1 MPRGDLCLYHAYNA
15 LPLPVYTVN
24 DTTSGRPL
32 VGRGWWPCQYPS
44 LLSNYTSDGKIT
56 PRALLGRLRCLSLQ
70 EEEKKNKEK
79 KMLEV
84 TTKLAV
90 K

>member
-1 MPRGDLCLYHAYNA
+1 MPTIWQPKEEEDNQEKEVKDA
-15 LPLPVYTVN
+15 
-24 DTTSGRPL
+24 
-32 VGRGWWPCQYPS
+32 
-44 LLSNYTSDGKIT
+44 YTSDGKIT

-79 KMLEV
+79 KMLEM